1 MLEETKGVGVV
12 EPVKQVELG
21 AAGRITQ
28 GQRISIH
35 SCQNCVM
42 TLKQTKT
49 NLNSNYVIL
58 LEQF

>member
-1 MLEETKGVGVV
+1 MLGETKGVGVV
-12 EPVKQVELG
+12 GLVKQVELG

-28 GQRISIH
+28 GQTILIH
-35 SCQNCVM
+35 SCRNCAV
-42 TLKQTKT
+42 TLKQTKM